1 MESWVKLCTQLIES
15 WVKLCTQLIES
26 WVKVFGTTY
35 CYDLICFHGI
45 KLDYLYVLTTDQI
58 VIDASESPRL

>member
-1 MESWVKLCTQLIES
+1 
-15 WVKLCTQLIES
+15 LIES
-26 WVKVFGTTY
+26 WVKVFGMTH

-58 VIDASESPRL
+58 VIDASKSPRL

>member
-1 MESWVKLCTQLIES
+1 MYGKLHGELGKTLYP
-15 WVKLCTQLIES
+15 VIES

-58 VIDASESPRL
+58 VIDAPKSPRL